1 MDKFSP
7 IINVFHNAVFEIKNV
22 IWLVSMA
29 SIFQS
34 ITFLL
39 LSAHLTCSVF
49 ASAEEGKCLPQL
61 WEKLTRPFQR
71 SPERRFSP
79 RDQKFILNGSIY
91 IPLIGDVH
99 GELDRFLSLISQ
111 LQIEYKVKFPIIFQL
126 GDLGINQDPDR
137 YPRWHRKNGTE
148 INEFYLGDNRIFNKY
163 FGTSSELN
171 QIEGN
176 IFVVRG
182 NHDFY
187 LDDFL
192 YASKVSSFANHF
204 FILPDGVMQEL
215 ELISNERIFVGAVGG
230 INETDSFGREIGSR
244 MMAQSTSQPQA
255 RKSDTQT
262 QPHYA
267 AQANSYSKQPQSTIL
282 LTHQGPT
289 FEVKGHSWI
298 ENLILTLQPQ
308 FHFHGHSHY
317 ALNLTTRLENTRTIA
332 VGNLPPMGEI
342 CTKSQCVAM
351 LRYDLKTRKIHLVSP
366 QLENND

>member
-1 MDKFSP
+1 
-7 IINVFHNAVFEIKNV
+7 
-22 IWLVSMA
+22 MA

-39 LSAHLTCSVF
+39 LSAHLTCSIF
-49 ASAEEGKCLPQL
+49 AGAEEGKCLPQL

-71 SPERRFSP
+71 SRERRFSP

-126 GDLGINQDPDR
+126 GDLGINQDPVR
-137 YPRWHRKNGTE
+137 YTRWHQKNGTE
-148 INEFYLGDNRIFNKY
+148 INEFSLGDNRIFNKY
-163 FGTSSELN
+163 FGTSSELDR
-171 QIEGN
+171 IEGN

-187 LDDFL
+187 LDEFL
-192 YASKVSSFANHF
+192 YASKASSFANHF

-244 MMAQSTSQPQA
+244 M
-255 RKSDTQT
+255 
-262 QPHYA
+262 
-267 AQANSYSKQPQSTIL
+267 AQAESQFRTRASNGEPGTPPNAKLNSSFKLPQSTIL

-317 ALNLTTRLENTRTIA
+317 ALNRTTRLGSTRTIA

-351 LRYDLKTRKIHLVSP
+351 LRYDLKTRKTHLVSP
-366 QLENND
+366 QLENTD

>member
-49 ASAEEGKCLPQL
+49 ASAEERKCLPQL
-61 WEKLTRPFQR
+61 WEKLTRQFQR

-79 RDQKFILNGSIY
+79 RDQKFILNDSIY

-126 GDLGINQDPDR
+126 GDLGINQDPVR
-137 YPRWHRKNGTE
+137 YPRWHQKNGTE
-148 INEFYLGDNRIFNKY
+148 INEFSLGDNRIFNKY

-171 QIEGN
+171 RIEGN

-187 LDDFL
+187 LDEFL
-192 YASKVSSFANHF
+192 YASKVSSFANNF

-230 INETDSFGREIGSR
+230 INETDRFGQTTGSR
-244 MMAQSTSQPQA
+244 MAQTETELRAKNRESGA
-255 RKSDTQT
+255 R
-262 QPHYA
+262 PHHGKD
-267 AQANSYSKQPQSTIL
+267 NLSLEQPQSTIL

-298 ENLILTLQPQ
+298 ENLILTLKPQ

-317 ALNLTTRLENTRTIA
+317 ALNQTTRLGSTRTIA

-342 CTKSQCVAM
+342 CTTSLCVAM
-351 LRYDLKTRKIHLVSP
+351 LRYDLKTKSIELVRP
-366 QLENND
+366 NFENND

>member
-1 MDKFSP
+1 MQNNFQLIPFFLFS
-7 IINVFHNAVFEIKNV
+7 
-22 IWLVSMA
+22 
-29 SIFQS
+29 
-34 ITFLL
+34 LL
-39 LSAHLTCSVF
+39 LTCSEP
-49 ASAEEGKCLPQL
+49 ARANERRCLPHL
-61 WEKLTRPFQR
+61 LKNLMNSFQR
-71 SPERRFSP
+71 SPERRFLP

-126 GDLGINQDPDR
+126 GDLGINQDHVR
-137 YPRWHRKNGTE
+137 YPRWHQKNGTE
-148 INEFYLGDNRIFNKY
+148 INEFFLGDNRIFNKY

-171 QIEGN
+171 RIEGN

-187 LDDFL
+187 LDEFL

-230 INETDSFGREIGSR
+230 INETDSFGQTTGSR
-244 MMAQSTSQPQA
+244 MAQTESELRAKNREPGA
-255 RKSDTQT
+255 R
-262 QPHYA
+262 PHHGKD
-267 AQANSYSKQPQSTIL
+267 NLSLDQPQSTIL

-298 ENLILTLQPQ
+298 ENLILALKPQ

-317 ALNLTTRLENTRTIA
+317 ALNQTTRLGNTRTIA
-332 VGNLPPMGEI
+332 VGNLPPKGEI
-342 CTKSQCVAM
+342 CATSLCVAM
-351 LRYDLKTRKIHLVSP
+351 LRYDLKTRSIELVRP
-366 QLENND
+366 QLENH